1 MTCGFLGKFTTC
13 ELGGLDYQVILIV
26 FFLPQMH
33 TETHRVKFIICEN
46 LRSICGYLF

>member
-26 FFLPQMH
+26 FFF
-33 TETHRVKFIICEN
+33 TTDAHRNSQSEIH
-46 LRSICGYLF
+46 YL